1 MPSLRESL
9 YLFLATLAAYR
20 WRPFDN
26 LSASDIDA
34 LMED

>member
-20 WRPFDN
+20 WRPFST
-26 LSASDIDA
+26 LTASDVDA